1 MAAKAPRVPS
11 GGRVRRAVIPPKPNY
26 SLNLWSIMKNC
37 IGKDLSKIPMPVS
50 GFCFCQEIRFLYK
63 FQIISKISMNGQ
75 NVCELLNS
83 QRYTFHLAS
92 IMQVKKAKG
101 N

>member
-1 MAAKAPRVPS
+1 
-11 GGRVRRAVIPPKPNY
+11 
-26 SLNLWSIMKNC
+26 
-37 IGKDLSKIPMPVS
+37 
-50 GFCFCQEIRFLYK
+50 
-63 FQIISKISMNGQ
+63 MNGQ

-92 IMQVKKAKG
+92 VMQVKKAKG